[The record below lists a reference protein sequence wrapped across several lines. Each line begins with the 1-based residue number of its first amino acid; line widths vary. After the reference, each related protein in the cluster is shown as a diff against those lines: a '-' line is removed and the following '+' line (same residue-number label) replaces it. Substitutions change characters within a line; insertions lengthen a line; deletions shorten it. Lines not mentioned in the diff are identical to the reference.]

1 MAKGPKRTERAAPR
15 NPFAIVVR
23 RRKAGP
29 EKSPRAYRR
38 KPKHRGKTIE
48 PEPAEG

>member
-1 MAKGPKRTERAAPR
+1 MAKRPKRTKGPVPR
-15 NPFAIVVR
+15 NPFAIVAR

-38 KPKHRGKTIE
+38 RPKHRIKVVE
-48 PEPAEG
+48 PEPAES